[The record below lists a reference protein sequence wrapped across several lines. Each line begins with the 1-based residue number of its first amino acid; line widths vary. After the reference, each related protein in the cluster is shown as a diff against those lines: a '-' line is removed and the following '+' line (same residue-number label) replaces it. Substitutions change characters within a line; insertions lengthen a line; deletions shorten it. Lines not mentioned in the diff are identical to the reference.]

1 MPLTDISGIV
11 RNLTQSA
18 GDRAVA
24 RALQHFSKGQT
35 DKAIAVLKEAQQKTP
50 DDPAVL
56 LELGRML
63 AYGQKGLDSAD
74 AFRALLRR
82 DSRAVPKIDEA
93 LEELKARH
101 ATVGPQYDAIAEHHL
116 RHDNTALALKALER
130 MKPED
135 LKAVLPR
142 HLGKYEQVRRGAKD
156 GKLSKQILQPA
167 YQAALIHE
175 TLRDLPRALALYRD
189 IARTNPEEAGRI
201 LPRLEA
207 IAARDYQNAEL
218 RLEIAALLVDAGRP
232 DDAAKQFSLALET
245 NPRAA
250 RAVADAVAPRLATA
264 EATPDLRWVLVSA
277 LLQAGDE
284 EAARAQMRPL
294 IAAGERIDDLI
305 AALQPLTH
313 KEKAAPAQRLLAEAF
328 LKRGQPLQVLG
339 PLLQAAEEEGLAS
352 IREPLEALAASH
364 PEIARTHQL
373 LADLHLEAGR
383 AAEGV
388 AALVSAHRAAPKE
401 SGALVPRLVKALLLD
416 STSGDAHRILADLL
430 ADVSEHAKAVIV
442 LRHWLR
448 TTPADAAQ
456 AHERL
461 GRLASESGDAR
472 ARLGAAES
480 LFLLGRPEEALA
492 PLETLQAEHPELS
505 AEFLHLF
512 GMLAE
517 HAPAVAPRLVP
528 IFEGLEPRSPLPVAV
543 HFARGVAQFH
553 AGLSAAAAA
562 SFREVLQ
569 SAPDRVEEVRLA
581 LERFDRGDPAAAEAR
596 YLLASIYVERR
607 DHPAAIRELQRPGP
621 THTAL
626 LDRVLKRYETI
637 VKETPDDLPA
647 RAGLM
652 EVLLLARRHDRALE
666 VGRETLRLKDDA
678 STARVSLLMADAL
691 MEKRDS
697 DGAVRRVFAAY
708 RRDQG
713 LGSQVIERLRR
724 LLDLE
729 GKNPFTC
736 LVLGKVLAAE
746 GRAEEALEVLKAARS
761 ADPALHESVLLE
773 VESLV
778 RACPADPRPGLA
790 LLALLQESGQHAK
803 AVTVIST
810 HLDAHPDSAQRV
822 AAHLDQILKAQPD
835 HPLAHYELGRALA
848 LLGGKAR
855 ASDRF
860 GHAARLD
867 AALAP
872 MALRRLQEILNADPE
887 CLVAWMSSAEIL
899 ESRGQPV
906 QAAERLAEAIA
917 RAPNDAAS
925 LLGRLE
931 TLSRAHPDEAP
942 ILALFADAALR
953 LGQHDHAAEAYG
965 SLAARDLEGA
975 AASLPGLDAILSA
988 NPRHA
993 GARVM
998 RARARLRLSQS
1009 DPALADLKEAA
1020 RLAPRRIPE
1029 ILEELAPFVDERSTW
1044 VEGTLLQ
1051 ADLLNTAGR
1060 PSEAEAL
1067 LAERVASVSSRPARL
1082 QMRLRLARCASERQ
1096 DDAAAREHLAD
1107 AATLATD
1114 RNDFLGRVHELHL
1127 AAIRRRLAV
1136 TRGRLERGKV
1146 TPADLEAAASAC
1158 LDLGQVDEAQRLIE
1172 THANAL
1178 GSDEVLRRLRAAVTL
1193 ARGDFPR
1200 AADLLRPLGATPLL
1214 AFGALRAG
1222 NYPLAIETLEA
1233 LAARDADPRTRALL
1247 TRTYRDMVA
1256 TDLLGGSRRL
1266 VAETVPAFGEGVT
1279 A

>member
-1 MPLTDISGIV
+1 
-11 RNLTQSA
+11 
-18 GDRAVA
+18 
-24 RALQHFSKGQT
+24 
-35 DKAIAVLKEAQQKTP
+35 
-50 DDPAVL
+50 
-56 LELGRML
+56 
-63 AYGQKGLDSAD
+63 
-74 AFRALLRR
+74 
-82 DSRAVPKIDEA
+82 
-93 LEELKARH
+93 
-101 ATVGPQYDAIAEHHL
+101 
-116 RHDNTALALKALER
+116 
-130 MKPED
+130 
-135 LKAVLPR
+135 
-142 HLGKYEQVRRGAKD
+142 
-156 GKLSKQILQPA
+156 
-167 YQAALIHE
+167 
-175 TLRDLPRALALYRD
+175 
-189 IARTNPEEAGRI
+189 
-201 LPRLEA
+201 
-207 IAARDYQNAEL
+207 
-218 RLEIAALLVDAGRP
+218 
-232 DDAAKQFSLALET
+232 
-245 NPRAA
+245 
-250 RAVADAVAPRLATA
+250 
-264 EATPDLRWVLVSA
+264 
-277 LLQAGDE
+277 
-284 EAARAQMRPL
+284 
-294 IAAGERIDDLI
+294 
-305 AALQPLTH
+305 
-313 KEKAAPAQRLLAEAF
+313 
-328 LKRGQPLQVLG
+328 
-339 PLLQAAEEEGLAS
+339 
-352 IREPLEALAASH
+352 
-364 PEIARTHQL
+364 
-373 LADLHLEAGR
+373 
-383 AAEGV
+383 
-388 AALVSAHRAAPKE
+388 
-401 SGALVPRLVKALLLD
+401 
-416 STSGDAHRILADLL
+416 
-430 ADVSEHAKAVIV
+430 
-442 LRHWLR
+442 
-448 TTPADAAQ
+448 
-456 AHERL
+456 
-461 GRLASESGDAR
+461 
-472 ARLGAAES
+472 
-480 LFLLGRPEEALA
+480 
-492 PLETLQAEHPELS
+492 
-505 AEFLHLF
+505 
-512 GMLAE
+512 
-517 HAPAVAPRLVP
+517 
-528 IFEGLEPRSPLPVAV
+528 
-543 HFARGVAQFH
+543 
-553 AGLSAAAAA
+553 
-562 SFREVLQ
+562 
-569 SAPDRVEEVRLA
+569 
-581 LERFDRGDPAAAEAR
+581 
-596 YLLASIYVERR
+596 
-607 DHPAAIRELQRPGP
+607 
-621 THTAL
+621 
-626 LDRVLKRYETI
+626 
-637 VKETPDDLPA
+637 
-647 RAGLM
+647 
-652 EVLLLARRHDRALE
+652 
-666 VGRETLRLKDDA
+666 
-678 STARVSLLMADAL
+678 
-691 MEKRDS
+691 
-697 DGAVRRVFAAY
+697 
-708 RRDQG
+708 
-713 LGSQVIERLRR
+713 
-724 LLDLE
+724 
-729 GKNPFTC
+729 
-736 LVLGKVLAAE
+736 
-746 GRAEEALEVLKAARS
+746 
-761 ADPALHESVLLE
+761 
-773 VESLV
+773 
-778 RACPADPRPGLA
+778 
-790 LLALLQESGQHAK
+790 
-803 AVTVIST
+803 
-810 HLDAHPDSAQRV
+810 
-822 AAHLDQILKAQPD
+822 QPD